1 MVWSI
6 DASFTRDHPRVCGEH
21 LIVAIGMA
29 VGQGSSPRVRGTRG
43 ADRPRDQDAGIIPA
57 CAGNT
62 AGARSCTAWRR
73 DHPRVC
79 GEHSRRTATVSVTLG
94 SSPRVRGTLHG
105 AGVAHE
111 RVGIIPACAGNTQPG
126 RNLGRRR
133 RDHPRVC
140 GEHKREIQA
149 GRDVAGSSP
158 RVRGTREQRQREPRL
173 AGIIPACAGNTSPAY
188 PRVRQARD
196 HPRVCGEHCTY
207 ADTVGSVKGS
217 SPRVRGTHP
226 RTTGREGRPGI
237 IPACAGN
244 TSASQKRFRVAWDH
258 PRVCGEH

>member
-140 GEHKREIQA
+140 GEHSAENMSANAQ
-149 GRDVAGSSP
+149 AGSSP
-158 RVRGTREQRQREPRL
+158 RVRGTPHSYFPID
-173 AGIIPACAGNTSPAY
+173 AHCGIIPACAGNTLENPSSKSRKRKAKLHFNQFAEEMQ
-188 PRVRQARD
+188 RCLTVRFCAM
-196 HPRVCGEHCTY
+196 
-207 ADTVGSVKGS
+207 GSFVVKVQQVKHGFQTIVW
-217 SPRVRGTHP
+217 RL
-226 RTTGREGRPGI
+226 
-237 IPACAGN
+237 
-244 TSASQKRFRVAWDH
+244 W
-258 PRVCGEH
+258 